1 MYIDYLKISRISPLL
16 VDISNIL
23 ILNSFFPKQKMNIH
37 CTLFLQISLMFGLLV
52 ENSTIVISA
61 PLWNIL
67 QYVILFD
74 GYEVI

>member
-1 MYIDYLKISRISPLL
+1 
-16 VDISNIL
+16 
-23 ILNSFFPKQKMNIH
+23 MNIH

-52 ENSTIVISA
+52 ENSAIVISA

-74 GYEVI
+74 GYEVM